1 MSTTSIG
8 DTSRGGWYRGQVYES
23 VVDCLYELRLVSR
36 RFRVVP
42 VHENTKLDRSMSQGF
57 SAIHVPE

>member
-36 RFRVVP
+36 RFVL